1 MSIPAPTAGASD
13 CREPLGSYA
22 AAWSPLGGQLAVS
35 LTVGGPCRSWR
46 AAVSVP
52 GELRWLDIPGGV
64 ATLSWAPDGHRLAT
78 GLNQTTPQI
87 VVHELDGT
95 SRAVAVGTDPA
106 WSPNGDAI
114 AYATRTGG
122 VAVVAPEGASATQVA
137 LGAHPAWSPDGRRLA
152 YDRDGSVFAATA
164 DGSSEVGMS
173 PGTRPAWSP
182 DGSWI
187 GVDRDG
193 VAVAVRADRAGE
205 RLLGPGR
212 IVGWSPTGA
221 EVLLLDGG
229 VVRLRSL
236 SSGVGRRVAEDVVAV
251 APSPSWDRLATVLA
265 VGRRSEIY
273 LSELS
278 GARPRRVTPTQ
289 CGLFTSSCREGTDGR
304 DRITGRDTRD
314 VILSGAGDDQ
324 VHARGGHDRVD
335 TAYGRD
341 FVDAGPGNDVVHTHG
356 NDDRLIGGSGVDHLL
371 PGDGEDVVSAG
382 PGRDAVVANGDGRVD
397 RIRCGTGLDVVE
409 ADRADRV
416 ARDCEIIRRS

>member
-1 MSIPAPTAGASD
+1 MIF
-13 CREPLGSYA
+13 
-22 AAWSPLGGQLAVS
+22 
-35 LTVGGPCRSWR
+35 
-46 AAVSVP
+46 
-52 GELRWLDIPGGV
+52 
-64 ATLSWAPDGHRLAT
+64 
-78 GLNQTTPQI
+78 
-87 VVHELDGT
+87 VHELDGA
-95 SRAVAVGTDPA
+95 SRALAVGTDPA

-122 VAVVAPEGASATQVA
+122 VAVVDPDGASATQVA
-137 LGAHPAWSPDGRRLA
+137 LGAHPAWSPDGRRLT
-152 YDRDGSVFAATA
+152 YDRDGSVFAARA
-164 DGSSEVGMS
+164 DGSSEVGIS

>member
-1 MSIPAPTAGASD
+1 MCIPAPTAGASD

-22 AAWSPLGGQLAVS
+22 AAWSPQGGPLAVS
-35 LTVGGPCRSWR
+35 LTVGDPCRSWR
-46 AAVSVP
+46 AAISAP
-52 GELRWLDIPGGV
+52 GEIRWLATPGGV
-64 ATLSWAPDGHRLAT
+64 ATLSWAPDGRRLAT

-87 VVHELDGT
+87 VVHELDGG

-122 VAVVAPEGASATQVA
+122 VSLVAPDGSSDRQVA
-137 LGAHPAWSPDGRRLA
+137 LGAHPAWSPDARRIA
-152 YDRDGSVFAATA
+152 YDRDGSVFAANA
-164 DGSSEVGMS
+164 DGASEVGIS
-173 PGTRPAWSP
+173 PGTRPVWSP

-193 VAVAVRADRAGE
+193 VAVAVRADRTGE

-212 IVGWSPTGA
+212 MVGWSPAGA

-229 VVRLRSL
+229 VVRLHSL
-236 SSGVGRRVAEDVVAV
+236 SSGAGRRVAEDVVAV
-251 APSPSWDRLATVLA
+251 APSPSWDRLATVLV

-278 GARPRRVTPTQ
+278 GARPRRVSPTQ

-304 DRITGRDTRD
+304 DQITGRDTRD
-314 VILSGAGDDQ
+314 VILSGAGDDR
-324 VHARGGHDRVD
+324 VRARGGHDRVD

-356 NDDRLIGGSGVDHLL
+356 NDDHLLGGSGVDHLL
-371 PGDGEDVVSAG
+371 PGDGEDIVSAG
-382 PGRDAVVANGDGRVD
+382 PGRDAVVASGDGRVD
-397 RIRCGTGLDVVE
+397 RIRCGTGLDLVQ
-409 ADRADRV
+409 ADRADRI